1 MDTIRKQIL
10 PHLAAIAVFLGVCTA
25 YFSPQLQGKVIEQS
39 DIIQFKG
46 MAQEALSYYESTGKR
61 TLWTNAMFGGMPT
74 YQIVNS
80 ADGNMLQYVNKVLEL
95 GINRPIGRFFLA
107 MLCFY
112 IFMLSLNIK
121 PWLGIIGA
129 IAFGLSTNNFVIY
142 EAGHVTKFHTIAY
155 LPLLA
160 AGVVLAFRTK
170 YLLGGILLATG
181 IGLNLLA
188 NHVQMTYYFGLTLFI
203 YGIAQLI
210 YDVRNGKILD
220 FAKAAGV
227 LLIAGVLGIG
237 ASALN
242 LLTTYEYGKDTMR
255 GEPILEKTTT
265 GEAQSSSETDGLA
278 WNYAM
283 QWSNGTLDLFSAF
296 IPGVVGG
303 SSAEKVSTNSA
314 FAQVLRRAGQSA
326 DKAPLYWG
334 SLPFTSGTYYFGAG
348 IIFLFFM
355 GLILV
360 NNPIKWWLGIG
371 TLLTFLFSM
380 GSNAEVINRFFFD
393 YIPLFNKF
401 RTPNSALSVT
411 VVLVVALA
419 VLALTE
425 IVQQRDRKK
434 EILRSLYIALGIT
447 GSIALLFA
455 FLGGSMFDFTTSQ
468 EMQYQE
474 VIREALIADRKSM
487 MQNDALRSLLIVL
500 LTAGLVWAF
509 LHNRIQLTVLSIG
522 LALITIVDLFQIGRR
537 YLDSNDFVAQRNY
550 EQRFQPR
557 PVDQQI
563 LAAEPHRGAYRVM
576 DYSINT
582 FNVSSTSYF
591 HNTIGGH
598 HAAKLQR
605 IQDMIDRHISQ
616 QNGRVLDMFNTKYI
630 IFGEPGKEQIQQ
642 NPNALGNAWF
652 IDTLIIVPNAN
663 AEIDALSTFN
673 PANQAIVHQDFADY
687 VKGFDPS
694 PNGNILLTDYKPDHL
709 TYQSTTTSEQL
720 AVFSEVWYDK
730 GWNVYIDDAPA
741 DYIRVNY
748 ILRALRVPAG
758 THKIEFK
765 FEPRTY
771 AQGRAISFI
780 ASSIIL
786 LLLLGFIGYQ
796 LYHTFTTLPKVEK
809 VAHTESA
816 TTVTQPVKKVMP
828 TAKTNNTNQKV
839 RKPNR
844 KK

>member
-255 GEPILEKTTT
+255 GEPILEKTTA

-447 GSIALLFA
+447 GSIALFFA
-455 FLGGSMFDFTTSQ
+455 FLGGRMFDFTTSQ

-663 AEIDALSTFN
+663 AEIDALSTFT